1 VTLLLAYLL
10 DAVIGEPQWLPHPVI
25 AIGRMIAAIE
35 KRLRDISQ
43 PPAELL
49 WRGALLVITVV
60 GATWAT
66 AVFTVY
72 TAELI
77 HPVAGRLLT
86 VILLATTLAAKSL
99 SQSAAAVYR
108 PLSAGDMPAARQAV
122 SMIVGRDTDSMSAS
136 GVARAT
142 VETVAEN
149 TVDGVTAPLFYALI
163 GGLPLALAYKAV
175 NTLDSMVGYQN
186 DKYLYFG
193 RAAAKLDDAANWL
206 PARLTVPAMLLAAA
220 ILRFDARAAWNAVRI
235 DGKNHPSP
243 NSGLSEALT
252 AGALGLTLGGES
264 CYGGRI
270 SNRHR
275 LNSGGRLPGHK
286 DIPAASLL
294 MRVTSVIFLA
304 AGLAVR
310 YLLT

>member
-1 VTLLLAYLL
+1 MTLLLAYLL
-10 DAVIGEPQWLPHPVI
+10 DAVIGDPRWLPHPII
-25 AIGRMIAAIE
+25 AIGRMIAAFE

-43 PPAELL
+43 PPSELL

-60 GATWAT
+60 GATWAAGVFAVHT
-66 AVFTVY
+66 AN
-72 TAELI
+72 LL
-77 HPVAGRLLT
+77 HPIVGRLLT
-86 VILLATTLAAKSL
+86 VILLSTTLAAKSL
-99 SQSAAAVYR
+99 SQSAAAVHR
-108 PLSAGDMPAARQAV
+108 PLSAGDLPAARQAV
-122 SMIVGRDTDSMSAS
+122 SMIVGRDTDNMSAPE
-136 GVARAT
+136 VARAT

-175 NTLDSMVGYQN
+175 NTLDSMVGYKN
-186 DKYLYFG
+186 DRYLYFG
-193 RAAAKLDDAANWL
+193 RAAAKLDDVANWL
-206 PARLTVPAMLLAAA
+206 PARLTVPAMLLAAF
-220 ILRFDARAAWNAVRI
+220 ILRLDVKAAWNAVRS
-235 DGKNHPSP
+235 DGRKHPSP

-270 SNRHR
+270 SNRPQ
-275 LNSGGRLPGHK
+275 LNNGGRLPGHV
-286 DIPAASLL
+286 DISAASLL
-294 MRVTSVIFLA
+294 MRITSVIFLV

>member
-10 DAVIGEPQWLPHPVI
+10 DAVIGDPHWLPHPVI
-25 AIGRMIAAIE
+25 AVGRMISAFE

-60 GATWAT
+60 GATWAV
-66 AVFTVY
+66 AVFAVY
-72 TAELI
+72 TAELL
-77 HPVAGRLLT
+77 HPAVGRLMT
-86 VILLATTLAAKSL
+86 VVLLATTLAAKSL

-108 PLSAGDMPAARQAV
+108 PLSAGDMPAARRAV

-136 GVARAT
+136 EVARAT

-175 NTLDSMVGYQN
+175 NTLDSMVGYKN
-186 DKYLYFG
+186 DRYLYFG

-206 PARLTVPAMLLAAA
+206 PARLTVPAMLLAAF
-220 ILRFDARAAWNAVRI
+220 ILGFDARAAWSALRN
-235 DGKNHPSP
+235 DGRKHPSP

-252 AGALGLTLGGES
+252 AGALGLTLGGDS

-270 SNRHR
+270 SNRPR
-275 LNSGGRLPGHK
+275 LNSGGRLPGHE
-286 DIPAASLL
+286 DISGASQL
-294 MRVTSVIFLA
+294 MRITSMIFLA
-304 AGLAVR
+304 AGLAIR